1 MTFSEKDSATDS
13 ASTTPSAWIEGIGLL
28 GPGFDTWPRA
38 EQILRAVEP
47 YQSARTVL
55 PAPTLL
61 PPAER
66 RRAVAMVK
74 ATLAAGLEA
83 CAMAQ
88 RDPATLATV
97 FTSSSG
103 DGQNMHAICETLA
116 SEQREISP
124 TRFHNSV
131 HNAAAGYWS
140 IATGATPA
148 STALC
153 AYDGSFAA
161 GLLEA
166 LAWLATERSPIL
178 LLAYDVDYPEP
189 LRSLRPVADA
199 FCVALVLAPERSE
212 HTLARIDVQIA
223 ARSSSQHATA
233 VNVPALEALCHGIPA
248 ARSLPLLEAFA
259 LRRNGAVTLDYLDDC
274 AMTVNVQHG

>member
-1 MTFSEKDSATDS
+1 MNDSA
-13 ASTTPSAWIEGIGLL
+13 ATTCGAWIEGIGLL
-28 GPGFDTWPRA
+28 GPGFDNWPQAQR
-38 EQILRAVEP
+38 ILRGEAD
-47 YQSARTVL
+47 YAAARTVL
-55 PAPTLL
+55 PAPALL

-66 RRAVAMVK
+66 RRAVPIVK
-74 ATLAAGLEA
+74 TTLAAGLEA

-88 RDPATLATV
+88 REPATLATV

-116 SEQREISP
+116 SDQREISP

-140 IATGATPA
+140 IATGATAP

-166 LAWLATERSPIL
+166 LTWLATERTPVL
-178 LLAYDVDYPEP
+178 LVAYDVDYPEP
-189 LRSLRPVADA
+189 LHSLRPVADA
-199 FCVALVLAPERSE
+199 FGVALVLAPERSE
-212 HTLARIDVQIA
+212 RALARIDARLGGA
-223 ARSSSQHATA
+223 AATA
-233 VNVPALEALCHGIPA
+233 ALLPTLEPVRQHIPA
-248 ARSLPLLEAFA
+248 ARSLPLLEALA
-259 LRRNGAVTLDYLDDC
+259 NRRTGAVALDYLDHC
-274 AMTVNVQHG
+274 ALTVELAYA

>member
-1 MTFSEKDSATDS
+1 MHLETKNSETSSAATS
-13 ASTTPSAWIEGIGLL
+13 PVAWIEGIGLL
-28 GPGFDTWPRA
+28 GPGLANWPQAQQVLNGA
-38 EQILRAVEP
+38 EA
-47 YQSARTVL
+47 YQPARTVL

-61 PPAER
+61 PAAER

-189 LRSLRPVADA
+189 LRSLRPVTDA
-199 FCVALVLAPERSE
+199 LCVALLLTPERGE
-212 HTLARIDVQIA
+212 HARARIDLQL
-223 ARSSSQHATA
+223 ATPGSNQPTR
-233 VNVPALEALCHGIPA
+233 VGLPALEALRHSIPA
-248 ARSLPLLEAFA
+248 ARALPLLEALA

-274 AMTVNVQHG
+274 AMTVNVQHV

>member
-1 MTFSEKDSATDS
+1 MNPSSTNSATT
-13 ASTTPSAWIEGIGLL
+13 APTAWIEGIGLL
-28 GPGFDTWPRA
+28 GPGFDSWPQA
-38 EQILRAVEP
+38 AKILRCAEP
-47 YQSARTVL
+47 YATARTVL
-55 PAPTLL
+55 PVPALL

-88 RDPATLATV
+88 LEPATLATV

-140 IATGATPA
+140 IATGAIAP

-166 LAWLATERSPIL
+166 LVWLATERTPVL

-189 LRSLRPVADA
+189 LHSLRPVADA
-199 FCVALVLAPERSE
+199 FCVGLVLTPQRSAQS
-212 HTLARIDVQIA
+212 LARIEVHLDNA
-223 ARSSSQHATA
+223 PATPA
-233 VNVPALEALCHGIPA
+233 HLHALEALRHSIPA
-248 ARSLPLLEAFA
+248 ARCLPLLEAVA
-259 LRRNGAVTLDYLDDC
+259 LRRDGRVTLDYLDDC
-274 AMTVNVQHG
+274 ALTVDVRHD

>member
-1 MTFSEKDSATDS
+1 MFCGTELYV
-13 ASTTPSAWIEGIGLL
+13 P
-28 GPGFDTWPRA
+28 
-38 EQILRAVEP
+38 
-47 YQSARTVL
+47 ARTLL
-55 PAPTLL
+55 PTPTLL
-61 PPAER
+61 PAAER

-74 ATLAAGLEA
+74 ITLAAGLEA
-83 CAMAQ
+83 SAMAQ
-88 RDPATLATV
+88 LDPATLATV

-103 DGQNMHAICETLA
+103 DGQNMHTICETLA

-140 IATGATPA
+140 IATGATAP

-189 LRSLRPVADA
+189 LRSVRPVDDA
-199 FCVALVLAPERSE
+199 FCIALVLAPQRSERS
-212 HTLARIDVQIA
+212 LARIEAQL
-223 ARSSSQHATA
+223 ATA
-233 VNVPALEALCHGIPA
+233 AAKPVTLQPLEELRHSIPA
-248 ARSLPLLEAFA
+248 ARCLPLLEALA
-259 LRRNGAVTLDYLDDC
+259 LRCDGRVTLDYLDDC
-274 AMTVNVQHG
+274 AMTIDVRHD